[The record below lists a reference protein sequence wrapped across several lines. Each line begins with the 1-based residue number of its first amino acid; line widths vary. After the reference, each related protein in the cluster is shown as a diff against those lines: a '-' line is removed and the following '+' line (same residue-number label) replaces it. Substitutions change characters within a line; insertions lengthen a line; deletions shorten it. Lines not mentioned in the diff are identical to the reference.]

1 MSNEDID
8 LRSVNWE
15 YGMLLTPEHFLR
27 QERYIDS
34 MLLWVLRYGIE
45 SYGLVGAGARMEP
58 AERGAVKHDPKIDI
72 HDEEDT
78 IKISVSQCRGITPAG
93 DIIDIDPTHALHQ
106 SFSKKELEGH
116 NELSVHVVC
125 ETHDKIVE
133 SALNDEANPQMKSL
147 RRPHYRIQLDTTAA
161 QSPHSLTLTR
171 LKKAETT
178 LRYERVAAFIPVCT
192 TLVAHS
198 ELRHVWEKLTRQLSE
213 LADRYT
219 ELHKA
224 IVEYVS
230 MAKDRQIDSREDDET
245 LQFVG
250 RMVVTLESCAYALL
264 DPLQSPQRFF
274 QHLYRA
280 IRSAAI
286 YLDLSPP
293 TQAYFKQLAEGG
305 ETEFSSLLEQER
317 QTLLTNRELSIHDNL
332 KVDDQRIVRALY
344 RLRRLEEALEGKYLD
359 FRVSTALEA
368 LNFFFDR
375 QFEPPALFKSLA
387 KPSRSQVFAE
397 ELTFVFAVRLE
408 GRQKYRLIL
417 VGTPEAHF
425 EVGMLLSAEIRLNEG
440 AGQQIEPIYGKARC
454 DLPDQR
460 NFAMEF
466 DAPSHVQAISD
477 IRVVVNAALP
487 IRNCLLYGRR
497 YLQQG
502 RINVSPVPPREIEQ
516 PPLPPPGGH
525 RQEPEYNRPPRLSS
539 PEVAPDDRISEW
551 DAKPRRKRLE

>member
-1 MSNEDID
+1 MNNDDID
-8 LRSVNWE
+8 LGSVNWE
-15 YGMLLTPEHFLR
+15 YGMLLTPEHLLR

-45 SYGLVGAGARMEP
+45 SYGLVGAGARIEP

-72 HDEEDT
+72 HDDEDT
-78 IKISVSQCRGITPAG
+78 VKISVSQCRGITPAG
-93 DIIDIDPTHALHQ
+93 DIIDIEPSRALHQ
-106 SFSKKELEGH
+106 SFSKRELEGH
-116 NELSVHVVC
+116 NELNVHVVC
-125 ETHDKIVE
+125 ETHDKIVD
-133 SALNDEANPQMKSL
+133 SALGDEANPQMKSL
-147 RRPHYRIQLDTTAA
+147 RYPHYRIQLDTTAA

-171 LKKAETT
+171 LKKAEDT

-198 ELRHVWEKLTRQLSE
+198 ELRHVWEKLTRQLSQ

-224 IVEYVS
+224 VVEYIS
-230 MAKDRQIDSREDDET
+230 MAKDRQIDAHEDNET

-250 RMVVTLESCAYALL
+250 RMVVTLESCAYSLL

-293 TQAYFKQLAEGG
+293 TRAYFQQLAEGG

-332 KVDDQRIVRALY
+332 KLDEQRIVRSLY

-375 QFEPPALFKSLA
+375 QFDPPVLFKSLA
-387 KPSRSQVFAE
+387 KPTRAQVFAE

-417 VGTPEAHF
+417 VGAPETQF

-440 AGQQIEPIYGKARC
+440 AGQHIDPIYGKARC
-454 DLPDQR
+454 DLPGQR
-460 NFAMEF
+460 NFAIEF
-466 DAPSHVQAISD
+466 DAPAHVQTISD

-487 IRNCLLYGRR
+487 IKNCLLYGRR
-497 YLQQG
+497 FLQQG
-502 RINVSPVPPREIEQ
+502 RISAGTAPPPRAIEQ
-516 PPLPPPGGH
+516 PPNDGTFQ
-525 RQEPEYNRPPRLSS
+525 QEPERQRPSRLSS
-539 PEVAPDDRISEW
+539 PGTSPDNHISDW
-551 DAKPRRKRLE
+551 DPKPRRRRLE

>member
-93 DIIDIDPTHALHQ
+93 DIIDIDPTRALHQ

-133 SALNDEANPQMKSL
+133 SALSDEANPQMKSL

-230 MAKDRQIDSREDDET
+230 MAKDRQLDSREDDET

-387 KPSRSQVFAE
+387 KPTRSQVFAE
-397 ELTFVFAVRLE
+397 ELTFVFPVRLE

-425 EVGMLLSAEIRLNEG
+425 EVGMLLNAEIRLNEG
-440 AGQQIEPIYGKARC
+440 SGQQIEPIYGKARC
-454 DLPDQR
+454 DLPGQR

-466 DAPSHVQAISD
+466 DAPSNVQAISD

-502 RINVSPVPPREIEQ
+502 RINVSPVPPREIEP

-525 RQEPEYNRPPRLSS
+525 RQEPEYNRPSRLSS
-539 PEVAPDDRISEW
+539 PEVVPDDRISDW

>member
-1 MSNEDID
+1 MNDDDID

-45 SYGLVGAGARMEP
+45 SYGLVGAGARIEP

-72 HDEEDT
+72 HDDEDT
-78 IKISVSQCRGITPAG
+78 VKISVSQCRGITQAG
-93 DIIDIDPTHALHQ
+93 DIIDIDPSRALHQ

-116 NELSVHVVC
+116 NELGVHVVC
-125 ETHDKIVE
+125 ETHDKIAE
-133 SALNDEANPQMKSL
+133 SALGDEANPQMKSF

-171 LKKAETT
+171 LKKAEDT
-178 LRYERVAAFIPVCT
+178 LRYERVPAFIPVCT

-198 ELRHVWEKLTRQLSE
+198 ELRHVWEKLSRQLSQ

-224 IVEYVS
+224 IVDYIR
-230 MAKDRQIDSREDDET
+230 MAKDRQIGTGEDDET

-250 RMVVTLESCAYALL
+250 RMVVTLESCAYAVL

-293 TQAYFKQLAEGG
+293 TRAYFHQLAEGG
-305 ETEFSSLLEQER
+305 ETEFGSLLEQER

-332 KVDDQRIVRALY
+332 KVDEQRIVRSLY

-375 QFEPPALFKSLA
+375 QFDPPVLFKSLA
-387 KPSRSQVFAE
+387 KPTRSQVFAE

-417 VGTPEAHF
+417 VGAPEASF
-425 EVGMLLSAEIRLNEG
+425 EVGTLLDAEIRLNEG
-440 AGQQIEPIYGKARC
+440 SGQQIEPKYGKVRC
-454 DLPDQR
+454 DLPGQR
-460 NFAMEF
+460 NFAIEF
-466 DAPSHVQAISD
+466 DAPSHVQTITD
-477 IRVVVNAALP
+477 VRVLVNAALP
-487 IRNCLLYGRR
+487 IKNCLLYGRR
-497 YLQQG
+497 FLQQG
-502 RINVSPVPPREIEQ
+502 RLSASSAPPRGIE
-516 PPLPPPGGH
+516 PPPNNDAY
-525 RQEPEYNRPPRLSS
+525 RQEPERISRLS
-539 PEVAPDDRISEW
+539 PTDPAPDDHNSDW
-551 DAKPRRKRLE
+551 DPKPPPPRRKRFV